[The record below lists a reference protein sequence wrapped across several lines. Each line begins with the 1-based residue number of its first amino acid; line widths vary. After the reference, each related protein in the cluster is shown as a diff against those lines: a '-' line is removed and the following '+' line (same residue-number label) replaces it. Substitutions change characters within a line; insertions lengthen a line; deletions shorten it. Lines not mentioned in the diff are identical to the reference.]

1 MSFYCRQS
9 NKSHTTTANDEK
21 LRGFMIMVYKKG
33 GFRESLFD
41 FMLTFYASWNSKWTD
56 TGTML
61 IRYGKFAPRYC
72 LWNLAIILAT
82 TVFYH
87 RIKKCPT
94 WTLKEITML
103 PTQHQLY
110 SWWSTNL
117 LKTTQPFIGKKK
129 RIFFTKIILFF

>member
-21 LRGFMIMVYKKG
+21 LRGFVIMVYKKG
-33 GFRESLFD
+33 GFRESFFD

-103 PTQHQLY
+103 PTQHLLY

-117 LKTTQPFIGKKK
+117 RKTTQLFIGKKK
-129 RIFFTKIILFF
+129 WIFSNTIFF